1 MWPVTNPDLAAANR
15 ALDDAE
21 SSLRRL
27 DAACC
32 DPGRSPR
39 MKLLADTLAEARG
52 GLEAAAGEPSSAA
65 TAFRQLEAVGSQVGA
80 LQVGCCAPDRL
91 PLYAGMLQ
99 DLTEAQ
105 LSLNRALGTGH

>member
-1 MWPVTNPDLAAANR
+1 
-15 ALDDAE
+15 
-21 SSLRRL
+21 
-27 DAACC
+27 
-32 DPGRSPR
+32 

-52 GLEAAAGEPSSAA
+52 GLEAAAGDPSSAA

>member
-1 MWPVTNPDLAAANR
+1 MIAVNR

-21 SSLRRL
+21 DALRTL

-39 MKLLADTLAEARG
+39 MKRLADTLIQARG
-52 GLEAAAGEPSSAA
+52 GLEHAVSDPSTAEAAI
-65 TAFRQLEAVGSQVGA
+65 TQLEEAGSQIGS
-80 LQVGCCAPDRL
+80 LQVGCCAPNRL
-91 PLYAGMLQ
+91 PLYARMLE
-99 DLTEAQ
+99 DLTTAQ